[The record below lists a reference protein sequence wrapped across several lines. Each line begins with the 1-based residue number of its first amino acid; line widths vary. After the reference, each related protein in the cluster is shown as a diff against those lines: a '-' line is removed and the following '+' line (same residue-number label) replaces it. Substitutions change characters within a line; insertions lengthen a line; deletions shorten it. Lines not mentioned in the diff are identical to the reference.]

1 MKIEELKQLSVLHQ
15 KLEKK
20 AKALFEYIKRNHK
33 NVLHYDDD
41 FVECV
46 VDEDEV
52 VIRSTDL
59 GYDVY
64 EINDLRIP
72 FEDFCSNMKKWAD
85 DYAERL
91 RKEEE
96 ERKKAE
102 QIRHEEYE
110 RQQYL
115 RLKEKYDSVGGC
127 TKSN

>member
-52 VIRSTDL
+52 VIRYTDR
-59 GYDVY
+59 GYDIFETY
-64 EINDLRIP
+64 DLRIP
-72 FEDFCSNMKKWAD
+72 FEGFCSNMEKWAD
-85 DYAERL
+85 NYAERL